1 MLEFLS
7 KFEFLN
13 KIFRRG
19 ETRQTARDRLRLVLI
34 HDRASL
40 SPQIMES
47 LKEDLIHI
55 ISKYLEI
62 DVNEL
67 EIGLEQKDGS
77 MALAANIPIKKV
89 KRTPDEGGPSPA
101 ETVPE
106 EAPAALPEKK
116 PATLSKPPA
125 ARDLELIGKK
135 RASSREK
142 RKSRIKRF
150 SDRNP
155 EKT

>member
-1 MLEFLS
+1 VLEFLT

-19 ETRQTARDRLRLVLI
+19 ETRQAARDRLRLVLI

-47 LKEDLIHI
+47 LKEDLIQI

-89 KRTPDEGGPSPA
+89 KRAPEKAEAPPPPDEESSPPPRA
-101 ETVPE
+101 
-106 EAPAALPEKK
+106 
-116 PATLSKPPA
+116 PA
-125 ARDLELIGKK
+125 ARDQESITRK

-142 RKSRIKRF
+142 RKSRIKRL
-150 SDRNP
+150 SEKRGTT